1 MTAKV
6 YTEHKVERDRID
18 RCPVCGNTECTLQD
32 HDYNGKEYVE
42 FYTCDACEQ
51 EFTEVYEYKQTEYSK
66 EA

>member
-6 YTEHKVERDRID
+6 YTEHKVERDSLD
-18 RCPVCGNTECTLQD
+18 GCPVCGNAECTLQD
-32 HDYNGKEYVE
+32 HDYDGKEYVE